1 MATLEKLEA
10 LLARVQ
16 QRRAEPRPARSSPPQ
31 SGVSSARVAEEAAL
45 PGSAALTGSATP
57 PAPAVASLSESPA
70 PVGELEELEELEE
83 LDDIEE
89 YEDELEELSDDRQ
102 QAALP
107 AAPTATL
114 EPPVVPDEQQ
124 PLKAE
129 GQLLL
134 TPERS
139 FEQLLDQ
146 ALQLGE

>member
-45 PGSAALTGSATP
+45 PGAAALTGSATP

-70 PVGELEELEELEE
+70 PVGELEELEE